1 MAGVLGMGPARRQ
14 NGTGVT
20 VCAHAQCALR
30 GGGGSRG
37 FLTSEQ
43 ELEVSKVL
51 FRQAKNTPWGWALY
65 VTETIYFGFRSL
77 L

>member
-43 ELEVSKVL
+43 ELEVKIL
-51 FRQAKNTPWGWALY
+51 
-65 VTETIYFGFRSL
+65 
-77 L
+77 